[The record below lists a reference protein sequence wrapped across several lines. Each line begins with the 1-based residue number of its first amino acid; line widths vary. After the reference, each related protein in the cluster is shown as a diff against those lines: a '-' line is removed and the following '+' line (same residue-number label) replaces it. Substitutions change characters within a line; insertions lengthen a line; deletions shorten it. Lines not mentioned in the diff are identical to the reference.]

1 MLGYRAARK
10 SIGDFPEVQTLN
22 LLYFPVSLT
31 VQRAKPYRV
40 YRAECSEHCSVE
52 LYMMCSV

>member
-40 YRAECSEHCSVE
+40 Y
-52 LYMMCSV
+52 